1 MCAPHVMAMV
11 QETLSRRRL
20 LGGLGASAALT
31 VAGVT
36 GSRMAVAQEAT
47 PVASGTPE
55 TPATVAVAM
64 GGFTTVQDLSHRF
77 GPDFPLFP
85 GTHPMS
91 MWVANAYDTDGY
103 FSNVLELNEHTATHM
118 DAPAHFFEGGLT
130 ADYVAVE
137 NLVVPMAVIDISE
150 RAATDDDAQ
159 LTPDDILA
167 WEAANGPLPDGALVA
182 MYSGWEARLVDPASY
197 INLDADGVQHYPGF
211 HPEAAALLVEERSI
225 SGIAVDTLSQDYGAS
240 QDFGTHVAIL
250 GAGKYGIENMAALAN
265 VPPSG
270 AMAVIG
276 VSKHI
281 NASGGPVR
289 AFAFFS

>member
-20 LGGLGASAALT
+20 LGGVGASAAALS
-31 VAGVT
+31 VAALGGGRVT
-36 GSRMAVAQEAT
+36 VAQEAS
-47 PVASGTPE
+47 PVAAPASGE
-55 TPATVAVAM
+55 VAM
-64 GGFTTVQDLSHRF
+64 GGFATVQDLSHEF
-77 GPDFPLFP
+77 GPEFPLFP

-91 MWVANAYDTDGY
+91 MFVANAYDTDGY
-103 FSNVLELNEHTATHM
+103 YSNVLELNEHTATHM

-130 ADYVAVE
+130 ANLVAVE
-137 NLVVPMAVIDISE
+137 NLVAPLAVIDISE

-159 LTPDDILA
+159 LIPDDIAA
-167 WEAANGPLPDGALVA
+167 WEAANGPLPERALVA

-211 HPEAAALLVEERSI
+211 HPEAATFLVEERSI

-240 QDFGTHVAIL
+240 ADFATHVAIL

-265 VPPSG
+265 VPPAG

-289 AFAFFS
+289 AFALIP